1 MKKLR
6 LSVAMV
12 ALLAVGILAGC
23 SQTAT
28 MSPDVSDRIR
38 KSLDQAGFKDVTVSQ
53 DRDKDIVTLGG
64 QVASENDK
72 SQAESLAKSLAGA
85 QAVANQIAVIPLG
98 VEKEAKAVNSDL
110 DQGIEKN
117 LDAALI
123 QNKMHDNVK
132 YEGKNGVVTLTG
144 EVNSQDK
151 RDRAEK
157 VAASVPNVKQV
168 VNNLQVK
175 NQKASSFQ

>member
-1 MKKLR
+1 
-6 LSVAMV
+6 MV

-28 MSPDVSDRIR
+28 KSPDVSDSIR

-53 DRDKDIVTLGG
+53 DRDKGVVTLGG

-85 QAVANQIAVIPLG
+85 QVVADQIAVIPVG
-98 VEKEAKAVNSDL
+98 VEKDAKTVNSDL
-110 DQGIEKN
+110 DDGIEKN

-132 YEGKNGVVTLTG
+132 YEVKSDVVTLTG
-144 EVNSQDK
+144 EVNSQSK
-151 RDRAEK
+151 RDHAEK
-157 VAASVPNVKQV
+157 VATGVPNVKQV
-168 VNNLQVK
+168 VNDLQVK
-175 NQKASSFQ
+175 NQKASSSQ

>member
-1 MKKLR
+1 MKRLR
-6 LSVAMV
+6 LSVVMV

-28 MSPDVSDRIR
+28 KSLDVSDSIR
-38 KSLDQAGFKDVTVSQ
+38 KSLDQAGFKEVTVSQ
-53 DRDKDIVTLGG
+53 DRDKGIVTLGG

-85 QAVANQIAVIPLG
+85 QVVADQIAVIPVG
-98 VEKEAKAVNSDL
+98 AEKEAKAVNSDL

-123 QNKMHDNVK
+123 QNKLHKSVK
-132 YEGKNGVVTLTG
+132 YEVKSGVVTLTG
-144 EVNSQDK
+144 EVNSEDK
-151 RDRAEK
+151 RTGAEK
-157 VAASVPNVKQV
+157 VATGVPNVTQV

-175 NQKASSFQ
+175 NQKASSSQ